1 MEYVLIAH
9 LCYNFKQ
16 LNQFNITYN
25 DAMISN
31 IMAVNGMLQFRSKT
45 LPKVYLR
52 PEIDGITTLTY
63 ATQLSKGSE
72 CGLQMDWT
80 LWWASISIQCLRYRL
95 SPVVFFEGHP
105 NGHWV
110 ARFAPP
116 SWRSTLTRV
125 PTTLPIPRFRKQDHG
140 RIQLWRNETSPKSLW
155 ILLQRVNPRHE
166 CQVDLTSLESLS
178 SHSHHSFWIHTN
190 FQN

>member
-1 MEYVLIAH
+1 MIDFLCLAYLKPFDMEYVLIAH

-80 LWWASISIQCLRYRL
+80 L
-95 SPVVFFEGHP
+95 
-105 NGHWV
+105 
-110 ARFAPP
+110 
-116 SWRSTLTRV
+116 
-125 PTTLPIPRFRKQDHG
+125 
-140 RIQLWRNETSPKSLW
+140 
-155 ILLQRVNPRHE
+155 
-166 CQVDLTSLESLS
+166 
-178 SHSHHSFWIHTN
+178 
-190 FQN
+190 